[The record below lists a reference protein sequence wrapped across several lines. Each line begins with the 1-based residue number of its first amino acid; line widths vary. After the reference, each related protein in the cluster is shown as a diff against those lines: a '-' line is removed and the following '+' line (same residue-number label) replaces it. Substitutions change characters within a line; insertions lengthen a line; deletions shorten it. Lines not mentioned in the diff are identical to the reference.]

1 MRPVQWL
8 LKDWKEL
15 KQFLNQKSYNNQERG
30 YILSITVNQFLNI
43 KTKVMNDNSKVLI
56 GLLTGLAAGAALG
69 LLFAPEKGS
78 ETRDRLNQSLKDLG
92 DSIKDR
98 AADEINNLASLKDK
112 VVTSVKS
119 KLQDN
124 EEEFADD
131 VEHA

>member
-1 MRPVQWL
+1 
-8 LKDWKEL
+8 
-15 KQFLNQKSYNNQERG
+15 
-30 YILSITVNQFLNI
+30 
-43 KTKVMNDNSKVLI
+43 MNDNSKVLI

-98 AADEINNLASLKDK
+98 AADEINNLTSLKDK
-112 VVTSVKS
+112 VVSSVKS
-119 KLQDN
+119 KLHDT
-124 EEEFADD
+124 EEEFVDD

>member
-1 MRPVQWL
+1 VQWL

-15 KQFLNQKSYNNQERG
+15 KQFLKEKSYNNQERS

-98 AADEINNLASLKDK
+98 AADEINNLTSLKDK
-112 VVTSVKS
+112 VVSSVKS
-119 KLQDN
+119 KLQDT
-124 EEEFADD
+124 EEEFVDD